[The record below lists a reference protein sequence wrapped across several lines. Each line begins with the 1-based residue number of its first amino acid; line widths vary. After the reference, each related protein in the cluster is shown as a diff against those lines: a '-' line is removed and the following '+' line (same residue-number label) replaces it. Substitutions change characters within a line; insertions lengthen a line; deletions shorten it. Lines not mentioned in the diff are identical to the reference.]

1 MAGLEA
7 GHIWGKQ
14 WIKLLELLYEAGT
27 VGVDSSAASVA
38 SGLLESAVVTS
49 TPGTKASGNGNG
61 EGTQKRMSM
70 LGGQTPEGKSSRMRV
85 QLEIERILRE
95 L

>member
-1 MAGLEA
+1 VAGLEA

-38 SGLLESAVVTS
+38 SGLLGSAVVTS
-49 TPGTKASGNGNG
+49 TPGTKASGNG
-61 EGTQKRMSM
+61 EGAQKRMSI

>member
-27 VGVDSSAASVA
+27 VGVDSSAASIA
-38 SGLLESAVVTS
+38 SGLLGSTVGTS
-49 TPGTKASGNGNG
+49 TPGTQTKGNGNG
-61 EGTQKRMSM
+61 QGAQKGMRM
-70 LGGQTPEGKSSRMRV
+70 LGGQTPEGKSSRVRV
-85 QLEIERILRE
+85 QLEIERILQT